1 MIDLITV
8 IGKFAVIGESEKTSI
23 GVRATSEYGYISHL
37 LPNKLTEGY
46 YFTLEDGVVKLKN
59 MFNASVSVNIMEKL
73 MAYQVE
79 DIAFAKYFSD
89 EYTDHQPTACMLED
103 KFRLVSILSAEN
115 AKLKDIRRNSSL
127 DHVILDERTSNVYHI
142 ETETI
147 SVFNYE
153 TLKEKSLE
161 SIPAHQI
168 LDDDLY
174 RYKVIVYKNGDDW
187 KKLNFYNLLAN
198 GID

>member
-1 MIDLITV
+1 
-8 IGKFAVIGESEKTSI
+8 
-23 GVRATSEYGYISHL
+23 
-37 LPNKLTEGY
+37 
-46 YFTLEDGVVKLKN
+46 
-59 MFNASVSVNIMEKL
+59 MEKL

-89 EYTDHQPTACMLED
+89 EYADHQPAACMLED
-103 KFRLVSILSAEN
+103 KFKLVSILSGEN

-161 SIPAHQI
+161 SIPAYQI